1 MDSDVDKI
9 IKLVGMEQLL
19 KSFVTLHVI
28 VIDRATGQNIVN
40 NTWPEVK
47 KKEMGGQRV
56 YLIYCTCTSRWWVD
70 LQGTFWFDVNIFF
83 CWWHERTCASSEIL
97 SGSTLYKT
105 CGLFRQHEIVPLKFK
120 FVHFFSSALT
130 WTSSSCSS
138 CKKAVSIVAM
148 FSWEATDSC
157 NK

>member
-1 MDSDVDKI
+1 MDSDVDKN

-56 YLIYCTCTSRWWVD
+56 YLIYCACTSR
-70 LQGTFWFDVNIFF
+70 
-83 CWWHERTCASSEIL
+83 
-97 SGSTLYKT
+97 
-105 CGLFRQHEIVPLKFK
+105 
-120 FVHFFSSALT
+120 
-130 WTSSSCSS
+130 
-138 CKKAVSIVAM
+138 
-148 FSWEATDSC
+148 
-157 NK
+157 